1 MKESKECRIVSS
13 ASASH
18 HARTDIRARHGGFTV
33 FAGLTLAPIID
44 VFILHVIHFLLRYQ
58 INYQIKYV
66 QL

>member
-33 FAGLTLAPIID
+33 FTGLALAPIID
-44 VFILHVIHFLLRYQ
+44 VFITL
-58 INYQIKYV
+58 K
-66 QL
+66 